1 MSEEA
6 EDGERTSLSNY
17 ADLPIA
23 GPEED
28 LFGIDPFARSL
39 ADSIRRMPTPQGVVI
54 AVNGP
59 WGSGKSSAINL
70 ISHHLVDAVMAGELH
85 LVHFNPWWFRGEEA
99 LVLAFFRELYAATN
113 PSLGGKAKK
122 ALSKLGARL
131 LKAGGVVGTGADA
144 LGAGGLGSMASGAMD
159 WLSGLVEDGESVEDL
174 HREVATALAEQS
186 KRFVVI
192 IDDIDRLAPDEALAM
207 FRLVKSVGRLP
218 NVIYLLAFD
227 RILAE
232 RVVSERFPSEGP
244 HYLEKIVQ
252 ASFELPTPE
261 ASELTDQLLSRI
273 VSIVGDPDES
283 RVIHFMNMFHAIV
296 APEVRTP
303 RDVVRYVNALSV
315 TWPAVA
321 GEVEPGDFIAI
332 EAYRIFQPAIYQ
344 AVRSHPQDVCGPSSS
359 GYGRDDEESGRL
371 EATLL
376 ESAPSKAHY
385 RQGLMRLFPRL
396 EGVWSNMH
404 YGSGSAPRWS
414 RQRRVCAKEHF
425 STYFRLALGS
435 DAVSEKEIAELV
447 EHAGDEDF
455 VTRKMMAALETTRR
469 NGGTRVPL
477 LLDALNE
484 RAADVPLDVAERLL
498 TTLFRH
504 ADTMNID
511 ADQARGFDIGS
522 NRLRLHWLLRALLS
536 SRTTLEERSAI
547 LMRAMATA
555 GLNWLADVATS
566 AWDDYHPR
574 DGTPEPPEKC
584 LLTRED
590 AGVLKAR
597 ALAAI
602 EEAAEDGTLGSS
614 VDLAP
619 LLYGWHSFADDDGAA
634 VKAWTAAALD
644 DDEMVARLAAVFTS
658 HSWSHEMGFHGLG
671 DLVSKRNDRAS
682 VESLEKIMDR
692 DHFRSRVEELAG
704 RDDLEDELA
713 EPVRRFLR
721 AWQHRDEHGEFG

>member
-1 MSEEA
+1 MSGEA
-6 EDGERTSLSNY
+6 TGEQLGVGNY

-23 GPEED
+23 DPKED

-39 ADSIRRMPTPQGVVI
+39 ADSIRQMPTPQGVVI

-70 ISHHLVDAVMAGELH
+70 IAHHLADAVATGELH

-131 LKAGGVVGTGADA
+131 LKAGGVVGAGADA
-144 LGAGGLGSMASGAMD
+144 LGAGGLGGMASGAMD
-159 WLSGLVEDGESVEDL
+159 WLSGLIEDGESVEDL
-174 HREVATALAEQS
+174 HRELATALAGQC

-344 AVRSHPQDVCGPSSS
+344 AVRSLPQDVCGPSSS
-359 GYGRDDEESGRL
+359 GYGRDDEESARL
-371 EATLL
+371 EAALL
-376 ESAPSKAHY
+376 ENAPNKTHY

-404 YGSGSAPRWS
+404 YGSDFAPRWS

-425 STYFRLALGS
+425 PTYFRLALGS
-435 DAVSEKEIAELV
+435 DAVSEKEISELV
-447 EHAGDEDF
+447 ERAGDEDF
-455 VTRKMMAALETTRR
+455 VTSKMMAALATTRR
-469 NGGTRVPL
+469 TGGTRVPL

-484 RAADVPLDVAERLL
+484 RSADIPLDAAERLL
-498 TTLFRH
+498 TTLFRQ

-522 NRLRLHWLLRALLS
+522 NRLRLHWLLRSLLS
-536 SRTTLEERSAI
+536 SRTTLEERSAL
-547 LMRAMATA
+547 LMRAMTSAS
-555 GLNWLADVATS
+555 LSWLVDVATS

-574 DGTPEPPEKC
+574 DGTPEPSEKC
-584 LLTRED
+584 LLTMGD
-590 AGVLKAR
+590 AGGLRAR

-602 EEAAEDGTLGSS
+602 EEAAKDGSLGGHA
-614 VDLAP
+614 DLAP
-619 LLYGWHSFADDDGAA
+619 LLYRWRYFAEDDGAA
-634 VKAWTAAALD
+634 AKAWTSAALED
-644 DDEMVARLAAVFTS
+644 DAMVARLAAAFTA
-658 HSWSHEMGFHGLG
+658 HSWSHGMGFHGLG
-671 DLVSKRNDRAS
+671 DMVAKRSDRAS
-682 VESLEKIMDR
+682 VEGLEKIMDKDR
-692 DHFRSRVEELAG
+692 FRGRVEEVAARTDLPDEQAG
-704 RDDLEDELA
+704 A
-713 EPVRRFLR
+713 IQRFLR
-721 AWQHRDEHGEFG
+721 AWQRRDENGDRD